1 MLILND
7 LSLRIAGRLLLDHAS
22 LTLPAGTK
30 AGLVGRNGTG
40 KTTLFRAI
48 TGDMSSETGSI
59 SLPKNTRIGQVAQEA
74 PGTEEPLIDIV
85 LKADVERTALMAEEQ
100 TTGDPHRIAEIH
112 MRLADIDAH
121 SAESRAATI
130 LAGLGFDTDAQQRP
144 ASSFSGGWRMRVAL
158 AAVLFSEPDLL
169 LLDEPTNYLDLEGTL
184 WLETYV
190 AKYPHTVLLISHDRD
205 LLNRAVNSIIH
216 LDKQKLTF
224 WRGGYDQFER
234 QRAEQAEL
242 QEKGRVKQEAARK
255 HLQSFVDRFRAKASK
270 ARQAQSRI
278 KALEKMKPIAAL
290 ANDTVRP
297 FNFPEPV
304 KTVASPIIALDKVD
318 VGYSPGAPILKK
330 MTLRIDADDRIALLG
345 ANGNGKSTF
354 AKLLAG
360 RLKQETGTMT
370 VAPGLKVAIF
380 AQHQLDDLRPDE
392 NAYEHVRRLMPEAPE
407 SKVRG
412 RVAQF
417 GLSTEKMNT
426 PAKDLSGGEKAR
438 LLMGLSAFEGPNL
451 FILDEPTNH
460 LDIDSRESLI
470 LALNDFPGAVILISH
485 DRHLLEATADRL
497 WLVKDGHVN
506 PYDGDLADYR
516 QLVTGVSGD
525 RKERREAEKA
535 SKADRRREAAQ
546 RRAALEPVAKE
557 IRATEALMD
566 RIRKRIDG
574 IEDELA
580 NPAVYEKDPS
590 TATRL
595 AKERSQLSATLAGH
609 EEKWLALSAEYEAGT
624 AESGIPPVLT
634 IARRPARLTWNCW
647 TSARSAACMAPRT
660 TAIRRASSAPRSRAM
675 PIAYTTPT
683 AS

>member
-1 MLILND
+1 MSLPETVRHARAVSLSGNPLRTWRQPCKSPDMLTINE
-7 LSLRIAGRLLLDHAS
+7 LSLRMAGRLLLDHAS

-40 KTTLFRAI
+40 KTTLFKAI
-48 TGDMSSETGSI
+48 TGDFSSETGSI
-59 SLPKNTRIGQVAQEA
+59 GIPKNTRIGQVAQEA
-74 PGTEEPLIDIV
+74 PATEEALIEIV
-85 LKADVERTALMAEEQ
+85 LKADVERTALLEEEK
-100 TTGDPHRIAEIH
+100 TATDPNRIAEIH

-130 LAGLGFDTDAQQRP
+130 LAGLGFDADAQQRP

-190 AKYPHTVLLISHDRD
+190 SKYPHTVLLISHDRD
-205 LLNRAVNSIIH
+205 LLNRAVNSIVH
-216 LDKQKLTF
+216 LEHKKLTF

-234 QRAEQAEL
+234 QHAEQAML
-242 QEKGRVKQEAARK
+242 QEKSRVKQEAARK
-255 HLQSFVDRFRAKASK
+255 HMESFVERFRAKASK
-270 ARQAQSRI
+270 ARQAQSRL
-278 KALEKMKPIAAL
+278 KALEKMKPIAAMVSD
-290 ANDTVRP
+290 NVRP
-297 FNFPEPV
+297 FSFPEPV
-304 KTVASPIIALDKVD
+304 KTVASPIVAIENVN
-318 VGYSPGAPILKK
+318 VGYESSKPILRKLN
-330 MTLRIDADDRIALLG
+330 LRIDADDRIALLG

-354 AKLLAG
+354 AKLLSG
-360 RLKQETGTMT
+360 RLKAENGTMT
-370 VAPGLKVAIF
+370 IAPGLKVAIF
-380 AQHQLDDLRPDE
+380 AQHQLDDLRPEE

-407 SKVRG
+407 SKVRA

-417 GLSTEKMNT
+417 GLATEKMNT
-426 PAKDLSGGEKAR
+426 AAKDLSGGEKAR

-470 LALNDFPGAVILISH
+470 HALNDFPGAVILISH
-485 DRHLLEATADRL
+485 DRHLIEATADRL
-497 WLVKDGHVN
+497 WLVKDGQVN
-506 PYDGDLADYR
+506 PYDGDLGDYR

-535 SKADRRREAAQ
+535 SKADRRREAAN
-546 RRAALEPVAKE
+546 RRAAMEPIAKE

-566 RIRKRIDG
+566 RIRKRIDN

-609 EEKWLALSAEYEAGT
+609 EEKWLQLSAEYEEGT
-624 AESGIPPVLT
+624 AE
-634 IARRPARLTWNCW
+634 
-647 TSARSAACMAPRT
+647 
-660 TAIRRASSAPRSRAM
+660 
-675 PIAYTTPT
+675 
-683 AS
+683 

>member
-1 MLILND
+1 MVRTHLPLSELFVRNPLVMLIIND

-40 KTTLFRAI
+40 KTTLFKAI
-48 TGDMSSETGSI
+48 TGDFSSETGSI

-85 LKADVERTALMAEEQ
+85 LKADVERTALLAEEK
-100 TTGDPHRIAEIH
+100 TATDPHRIAEIH
-112 MRLADIDAH
+112 IRLADIDAH

-130 LAGLGFDTDAQQRP
+130 LAGLGFDDEAQRRP

-184 WLETYV
+184 WLENYV
-190 AKYPHTVLLISHDRD
+190 SKYPHTVLLISHDRD
-205 LLNRAVNSIIH
+205 LLNRAVNSIVH
-216 LDKQKLTF
+216 LDQKKMTF

-234 QRAEQAEL
+234 QIAEQREL

-290 ANDTVRP
+290 IEDNVRP
-297 FNFPEPV
+297 FSFPEPV
-304 KTVASPIIALDKVD
+304 KTVASPIVALDKVN
-318 VGYSPGAPILKK
+318 VGYQADKPILKK

-360 RLKQETGTMT
+360 RLQAETGSVTI
-370 VAPGLKVAIF
+370 APGLKVAIF
-380 AQHQLDDLRPDE
+380 AQHQLDDLRPEE
-392 NAYEHVRRLMPEAPE
+392 NAYEHVRRLMPDAPE
-407 SKVRG
+407 SKVRA

-417 GLSTEKMNT
+417 GLPTEKMNT
-426 PAKDLSGGEKAR
+426 AAKDLSGGEKAR
-438 LLMGLSAFEGPNL
+438 LLMGLSAFDGPNL

-460 LDIDSRESLI
+460 LDIDSREALI
-470 LALNDFPGAVILISH
+470 MALNDFPGAVILISH

-497 WLVKDGHVN
+497 WLVKDGSVN
-506 PYDGDLADYR
+506 PYDGDLEDYKT
-516 QLVTGVSGD
+516 LVTGVSGD
-525 RKERREAEKA
+525 RRKEREADKA
-535 SKADRRREAAQ
+535 SKADKRREAAA
-546 RRAALEPVAKE
+546 RRAALEPLAKE

-574 IEDELA
+574 IEDQLA
-580 NPAVYEKDPS
+580 DPKLYEKDPT
-590 TATRL
+590 TATQL
-595 AKERSQLSATLAGH
+595 AKERSQLSAQLNGH
-609 EEKWLALSAEYEAGT
+609 EDKWLAMSAEYEEGL
-624 AESGIPPVLT
+624 AE
-634 IARRPARLTWNCW
+634 
-647 TSARSAACMAPRT
+647 
-660 TAIRRASSAPRSRAM
+660 
-675 PIAYTTPT
+675 
-683 AS
+683 

>member
-1 MLILND
+1 MLIIND

-40 KTTLFRAI
+40 KTTLFKAI
-48 TGDMSSETGSI
+48 TGDMAAETGSV

-85 LKADVERTALMAEEQ
+85 LKADVERTALMAEEL
-100 TTGDPHRIAEIH
+100 TATDPHRIAEIH

-130 LAGLGFDTDAQQRP
+130 LAGLGFDADAQQRP

-205 LLNRAVNSIIH
+205 LLNRAVNSIVH

-224 WRGGYDQFER
+224 WRGAYDQFER
-234 QRAEQAEL
+234 LRAEQAEL
-242 QEKGRVKQEAARK
+242 QEKSRAKQMAERK
-255 HLQSFVDRFRAKASK
+255 HMEAFVERFRAKASK
-270 ARQAQSRI
+270 ARQAQSRL
-278 KALEKMKPIAAL
+278 KALERMKPIAAVV
-290 ANDTVRP
+290 NESVRP
-297 FNFPEPV
+297 FSFPEPV
-304 KTVASPIIALDKVD
+304 KTVASPIVALDHVN
-318 VGYSPGAPILKK
+318 VGYQPGSPILKK

-380 AQHQLDDLRPDE
+380 AQHQLDDLRPEE

-417 GLSTEKMNT
+417 GLATEKMNT

-470 LALNDFPGAVILISH
+470 HALNDFPGAVILISH
-485 DRHLLEATADRL
+485 DRHLIEATADRL

-506 PYDGDLADYR
+506 PYDGDLSDYR
-516 QLVTGVSGD
+516 QQVTGVAGD

-546 RRAALEPVAKE
+546 RRNAMEPVAKE

-595 AKERSQLSATLAGH
+595 AKERSQLTQTLAGH
-609 EEKWLALSAEYEAGT
+609 EEKWLALSAEYEEGT
-624 AESGIPPVLT
+624 AE
-634 IARRPARLTWNCW
+634 
-647 TSARSAACMAPRT
+647 
-660 TAIRRASSAPRSRAM
+660 
-675 PIAYTTPT
+675 
-683 AS
+683 